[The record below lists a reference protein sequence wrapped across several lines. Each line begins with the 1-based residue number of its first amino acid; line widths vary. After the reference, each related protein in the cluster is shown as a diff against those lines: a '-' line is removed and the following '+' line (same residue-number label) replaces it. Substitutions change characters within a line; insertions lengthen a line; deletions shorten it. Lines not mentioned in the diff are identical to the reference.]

1 MAIDVAVITAGP
13 VRNLTAIENAATDL
27 PHEIIFGCNAMKR
40 PIYIYKHSKFRM
52 INVLT
57 YIYKHSKFY
66 LSNDLCFF

>member
-40 PIYIYKHSKFRM
+40 PIYTSIV
-52 INVLT
+52 N
-57 YIYKHSKFY
+57 
-66 LSNDLCFF
+66 